1 MKIIKNLKVLILAGG
16 FGSRL
21 SELTYDL
28 PKPLVKI
35 GKYPIILHIIR
46 IYLSQGLSNF
56 YIATGYKKN
65 EFLKFFKIKNKFFN
79 KKKKIHCTKFVLDG
93 KICTINLIDTGKNTM
108 TGGRVKEAFNYI
120 SDNIFLLTYG
130 DGLANVNIHKLIRFH
145 LKKKKLVTVTAVNP
159 PPRFGE
165 ITIKN
170 SSVKKFSEKKKIKKV
185 WINGGFFV
193 IDKNFIKFIKSK
205 KTILEQEPLEKIAK
219 INQMSAYKH
228 NGFWQCMDTKRD
240 RDKLINLVNE
250 NKCSWLDI

>member
-1 MKIIKNLKVLILAGG
+1 MKIISNLKVLILAGG

-21 SELTYDL
+21 SELTHDV

-46 IYLSQGLSNF
+46 IYLSQGVKNF

-65 EFLKFFKIKNKFFN
+65 EFLKFFKFKKKYFSKKNK
-79 KKKKIHCTKFVLDG
+79 ILSTKFKIDG
-93 KICTINLIDTGKNTM
+93 KKCTINLIDTGKNSM
-108 TGGRVKEAFNYI
+108 TGGRVKESFKYI
-120 SDNIFLLTYG
+120 RDNIFLLTYG
-130 DGLANVNIHKLIRFH
+130 DGLANVNISKLLKFH

-165 ITIKN
+165 ITIKG
-170 SSVKKFSEKKKIKKV
+170 SSVKKFSEKKNINNV

-193 IDKNFIKFIKSK
+193 IDKKFIKFIKSK

-219 INQMSAYKH
+219 INQMGAYKH
-228 NGFWQCMDTKRD
+228 LGFWQCMDTKRD
-240 RDKLINLVNE
+240 RDKLIELVNK
-250 NKCSWLDI
+250 NKYSWLDI